1 MPITNSQSHFPN
13 LRNVLWSY
21 WILQITLISNQNC
34 LFLELNRLFLQRI
47 KNICSQCFALTVSN
61 LMLYYAIWFL
71 HISVCVFIQLNEN
84 IQSILAVLEAQNSKI
99 ESLQYQLVEQQ
110 EFHRQQIE
118 SDVVPQQPQN
128 IEEHLGKLEGI
139 VTSRVERMFTQHTQK
154 ESILVMDLYTVELLE
169 FMIA

>member
-1 MPITNSQSHFPN
+1 
-13 LRNVLWSY
+13 
-21 WILQITLISNQNC
+21 
-34 LFLELNRLFLQRI
+34 
-47 KNICSQCFALTVSN
+47 
-61 LMLYYAIWFL
+61 MLYYAIWFL

>member
-1 MPITNSQSHFPN
+1 
-13 LRNVLWSY
+13 
-21 WILQITLISNQNC
+21 
-34 LFLELNRLFLQRI
+34 
-47 KNICSQCFALTVSN
+47 
-61 LMLYYAIWFL
+61 MLYYAIWFL

-169 FMIA
+169 FMIASFSWYSKL